1 VAAAAIQL
9 RQGRRGWRFRA
20 ECSGLTV
27 QGKLIRANLLGQS
40 IQGCGF
46 CLLRF
51 RPIPSPSP
59 NPIAS
64 RGRFLLADSTIR
76 AGQDGLLLDIL
87 SGPQQS
93 PVAAGLA
100 NPSLWAGMELVA
112 ALGGPTPT
120 PGGLGTGFDH
130 SGQGISPMERGS
142 EPSLGFE
149 SAKGNWLRIRCLLV
163 GGESLTWAP
172 RAAMGGWLRSNSALE
187 YGCLGCVVFRSR
199 ALFARLQ
206 SLPLF

>member
-1 VAAAAIQL
+1 MAAAAIQL

-27 QGKLIRANLLGQS
+27 QGKLIRANLLGLRV
-40 IQGCGF
+40 
-46 CLLRF
+46 LLASL
-51 RPIPSPSP
+51 PPDPQPSP

-64 RGRFLLADSTIR
+64 RGRFLLAYSTIR

-100 NPSLWAGMELVA
+100 NPSLWSGMELVA

-120 PGGLGTGFDH
+120 PGGFGTGFDH
-130 SGQGISPMERGS
+130 SGQGISPMEQGS